1 MSVRVLKILIC
12 VDNSE
17 GTNAQEIA
25 KQLNMTPDDIVA
37 QIRML
42 KRLEMVEI
50 QSRTTKQGEK
60 VPTAYRSR
68 RCQSNNSNR
77 LDRVNH

>member
-1 MSVRVLKILIC
+1 MGTKVLKFLI
-12 VDNSE
+12 VLDE
-17 GTNAQEIA
+17 GGWKSCQEIA

-68 RCQSNNSNR
+68 RCQSNNINR